1 MENRSYALAAG
12 AFVLLLGLGVVASS
26 LWFGHDTVKTRNYVL
41 ASRYAVTGLNPEA
54 QVRYR
59 GVLVGKVTTIDFDPA
74 DPRTILIGVS
84 VQDKTPITAGTYGRL
99 ELQGVTGLSYVML
112 EDDGHRP
119 APLAEGGGA
128 RIEVQPS
135 FFDSITASGQDVV
148 RDVDQV
154 AKRVNLLLSDDN
166 QRQLMATLHNLE
178 QASGRLV
185 VLAQALE
192 PTVKA
197 LPALAERSTVLVDHG
212 TAVTDG
218 LTNETLPRVN
228 ALLDDIQHSAHSLDR
243 LVDRLEQQ
251 PHSLI
256 FGRDPAPPGP
266 GEPGFQARG
275 GAK

>member
-26 LWFGHDTVKTRNYVL
+26 LWFGHDTVKTRNYML

-74 DPRTILIGVS
+74 DPRTILIGIS
-84 VQDKTPITAGTYGRL
+84 VQDNTPITAGTYGRL

-112 EDDGHRP
+112 EDDGNHP
-119 APLAEGGGA
+119 GPLAAGGTT

-178 QASGRLV
+178 QASGKLV

-197 LPALAERSTVLVDHG
+197 LPTLAERSTVLVDHG

-218 LTNETLPRVN
+218 LANETLPRVN